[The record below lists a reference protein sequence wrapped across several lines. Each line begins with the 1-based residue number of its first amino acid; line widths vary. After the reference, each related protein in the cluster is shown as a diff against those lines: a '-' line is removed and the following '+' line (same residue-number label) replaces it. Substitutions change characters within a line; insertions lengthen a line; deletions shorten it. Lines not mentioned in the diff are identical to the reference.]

1 MGGLPGLHSHF
12 YHVATVPF
20 LFWVLA
26 ASSVKWVKNHKKFTA
41 LQSKDLGLTFMSLT
55 DLKKT
60 LSPLPS
66 GHLLHLASRQS
77 TAQLT
82 AQVVFVKHQAEPD

>member
-1 MGGLPGLHSHF
+1 MGGPPGLCSHF
-12 YHVATVPF
+12 YHVATVTF

-26 ASSVKWVKNHKKFTA
+26 ASSVKWVKNLKKYTA

-66 GHLLHLASRQS
+66 GHLLHIVSRQPH
-77 TAQLT
+77 L
-82 AQVVFVKHQAEPD
+82 EPPGSPLHN